1 LSHFAVR
8 GKMAR
13 MSKLTRQIPGRAAI
27 ARWLKYNAVGAMGL
41 AVQLLTLAL
50 LIRIFR
56 TPFIWATALAVETA
70 VLHNFFWHWRW
81 TWADRRRDGLTGMA
95 ATLLRFNLSNG
106 MISIFGTVLCTGILT
121 GILKLDP
128 LLSNVLSL
136 VPCCIINYLV
146 SDRLIFLGLRTGES
160 A

>member
-1 LSHFAVR
+1 
-8 GKMAR
+8 MAR
-13 MSKLTRQIPGRAAI
+13 MSKLTTQIPGRAAI
-27 ARWLKYNAVGAMGL
+27 ARWLKFNAVGAMGL

-81 TWADRRRDGLTGMA
+81 TWADRRLSGVRQLTIALM
-95 ATLLRFNLSNG
+95 RFNLSNG
-106 MISIFGTVLCTGILT
+106 MISLLGTVLCTVILT
-121 GILKLDP
+121 GLLKLNP
-128 LLSNVLSL
+128 ILANLLSL

-146 SDRLIFLGLRTGES
+146 SDKLVFMPLEAGETT
-160 A
+160 